1 MKRSKSP
8 VLVRTVIAVIIV
20 VAIVVMWSRSHKVTA
35 APDLPT
41 ATAKQGDFSVLVNCR
56 GSLIAARKV
65 DILAPDN
72 VPDLRIVWLAPSG
85 GPVKEGDV
93 IIRFDASKLE
103 QDLREKTQAL
113 KQAQASLD
121 QAVAQEKIDA
131 DKDRLDLSQANA
143 DMEKARLEASKKAIV
158 STIQGDEST
167 IDFHMAEQK
176 VAVQKTTAD
185 LHKESNDAKI
195 ASQKRL
201 RDQALAEVN
210 LDQDRLGKMQI
221 KTPISGIVT
230 YQLNTTQSW
239 VNAQTYKVGDQAPAG
254 VTIAEIPDLNSLQ
267 MESKIDEEDRGRIAV
282 GDDVNVFVDALP
294 EKVIR
299 AKLTSIS
306 PLTEESF
313 EEWPPVRTFRA
324 FASINNPDPRLR
336 PSMNAGAGI
345 VERTIPNVVSVPARA
360 LFTVEDKPTVYV
372 KGPKEFTPVPVTI
385 EARNPDQVAIHGIKN
400 GTVVALLRPEAQK

>member
-1 MKRSKSP
+1 LKR
-8 VLVRTVIAVIIV
+8 RATIIPQAII
-20 VAIVVMWSRSHKVTA
+20 AIVIVAAILFIWSRSHKVNA

-41 ATAKQGDFSVLVNCR
+41 ATAKQGEFSVLVNCR

-85 GPVKEGDV
+85 GAVKEGDV

-113 KQAQASLD
+113 RQAQASLD
-121 QAVAQEKIDA
+121 QAVAQENIDA
-131 DKDRLDLSQANA
+131 DKDRLDLSQTTA

-210 LDQDRLGKMQI
+210 LDRDRLGRMQI

-239 VNAQTYKVGDQAPAG
+239 VNAQNYKVGDQAPAG

-282 GDDVNVFVDALP
+282 GYDVNVFVDSLP
-294 EKVIR
+294 EKVIH

-324 FASINNPDPRLR
+324 FASIENPDPRLR
-336 PSMNAGAGI
+336 PGMNAGAGI
-345 VERTIPNVVSVPARA
+345 VERKIPNVVSVPSRA
-360 LFTVEDKPTVYV
+360 LFTLEGKPTVYV
-372 KGPKEFTPVPVTI
+372 KGPRQFAAVPVTI
-385 EARNPDQVAIHGIKN
+385 EARNPDQVAINGISN
-400 GTVVALLRPEAQK
+400 GTVVSLIRPEAEK